1 MTELG
6 RPVEGEVVS
15 HPTYGRGQIKEVAQ
29 GSIFVSFYDWPGMY
43 VFSIEDLRNGFK
55 GNPYK
60 TANPQKQVKVELP
73 DRAWIKSVI

>member
-1 MTELG
+1 MTELS
-6 RPVEGEVVS
+6 RQDEGEVVS

-55 GNPYK
+55 ASPYQS
-60 TANPQKQVKVELP
+60 TTPQKQVKVELP
-73 DRAWIKSVI
+73 DRA